1 MIIYRKMQQPVIA
14 RRHSRFHKKPWYIK
28 PLTMIAA
35 VIIMLSGV
43 IVFTPETASAAIT
56 RVQLNTGITSGGT
69 SVAATYT
76 TTPVAG
82 NLLVAIHAARGEQ
95 GVLSG
100 WSTAR
105 ASTSNDGGG
114 VTIYYKT
121 AVGTENTVTATTV
134 GSRHQTLAI
143 FEYSGMS
150 VVTVSDVSQVN
161 NSGNTQVLTLATG
174 TTSTTTESNSLLIGA
189 FNTEGSAS
197 FANTWTNSFV
207 QSSNLNTVATNPNNR
222 TDSTSAERIVTATG
236 TFTTTESWG
245 TSRRA
250 AGVIVAFRAARAT
263 QYGYRWYGNADS
275 VQPGTAIANENT
287 AAQGCSL
294 TGMRLRMN
302 VWMGEDSWGA
312 TTKQLK
318 LQYGT
323 STSGPWTDVGSD
335 ATWAFRDNPI
345 PADGSTI
352 TSNLLSKSTVLET
365 YEENNPTA
373 TNPNALNVGA
383 YGEWDFSLD
392 PTNVSSGTYFFR
404 LAESAGTA
412 LTFYFRYPTI
422 ILQQPPATESVLR
435 HGAWFD
441 SNGVEQTY
449 DSCYWVKA

>member
-114 VTIYYKT
+114 VTIYYKI

-236 TFTTTESWG
+236 TFTTTE
-245 TSRRA
+245 
-250 AGVIVAFRAARAT
+250 
-263 QYGYRWYGNADS
+263 
-275 VQPGTAIANENT
+275 
-287 AAQGCSL
+287 
-294 TGMRLRMN
+294 
-302 VWMGEDSWGA
+302 
-312 TTKQLK
+312 
-318 LQYGT
+318 
-323 STSGPWTDVGSD
+323 
-335 ATWAFRDNPI
+335 
-345 PADGSTI
+345 
-352 TSNLLSKSTVLET
+352 
-365 YEENNPTA
+365 
-373 TNPNALNVGA
+373 
-383 YGEWDFSLD
+383 
-392 PTNVSSGTYFFR
+392 
-404 LAESAGTA
+404 
-412 LTFYFRYPTI
+412 
-422 ILQQPPATESVLR
+422 
-435 HGAWFD
+435 
-441 SNGVEQTY
+441 
-449 DSCYWVKA
+449 